1 MLTLAVPAA
10 VAVLAHA
17 GHVHDL
23 GGTKVPLPFLAVP
36 AVVVGGVLPARA
48 GDRRTAAMV
57 LCSAGAGT
65 IHAAVTPAHF
75 QESVLFGLFFLAVTV
90 GQMGVVVAA
99 LHRPSR
105 LLWASAVAGNVVV
118 LAVWA
123 LSRTAGL
130 PLGPH
135 PWSAEP
141 TGLLDLACAAY
152 EIGIVVVALRL
163 VASGTA
169 DERSVPAAGRAAVF
183 TTAVVPAL
191 LPLSARPPRRPAT
204 HGRRLGPGP
213 WTPDVVPFGPH
224 PARAGARE

>member
-10 VAVLAHA
+10 VLAHA
-17 GHVHDL
+17 GHAHDL
-23 GGTKVPLPFLAVP
+23 GATRVPLPFLAVL
-36 AVVVGGVLPARA
+36 AVIVGGLLPARA

-65 IHAAVTPAHF
+65 IHAAVTPVHF
-75 QESVLFGLFFLAVTV
+75 QESVLFGLFFLAVTLS
-90 GQMGVVVAA
+90 QMGVVVAA

-152 EIGIVVVALRL
+152 EIGVVVVGLRL
-163 VASGTA
+163 VSTASA
-169 DERSVPAAGRAAVF
+169 DAAAVPAAGRASAGDGRVAGRIGPLDPRPRAVR
-183 TTAVVPAL
+183 
-191 LPLSARPPRRPAT
+191 LSA
-204 HGRRLGPGP
+204 
-213 WTPDVVPFGPH
+213 
-224 PARAGARE
+224 